1 MSMSFPYQT
10 IEEKIDYVFQN
21 KELLIEA
28 FTHSTFAN
36 KYGGKDNERMEY
48 LGDAVLQMVVTEW
61 QYTRDKRA
69 DEGDLTRER
78 QKLVCED
85 ALYQAVLA
93 LQVKEYLRIVGS
105 SANVGKKTISSLFET
120 IVAAIYLDGGYAD
133 AKAFILRFG
142 IHQESVCEKNAKGD
156 LQEFLQKR
164 GETMPIYRTEK
175 QGKDNEP
182 IFTAI
187 VTAMDERAE
196 GQGKS
201 KRLAEQAAAEK
212 LLNVLKEKL
221 SFDAVSKEKSYKA
234 KEKKKKA

>member
-1 MSMSFPYQT
+1 MSVLFPYQT
-10 IEEKIDYVFQN
+10 IEEKINYVFQD
-21 KELLIEA
+21 KDLLIEA

-48 LGDAVLQMVVTEW
+48 LGDAVLQMAVTEW
-61 QYTRDKRA
+61 QYARDKRA
-69 DEGDLTRER
+69 DEGDLTKER

-93 LQVKEYLRIVGS
+93 LNVKEYLRIVGS

-120 IVAAIYLDGGYAD
+120 IVAAIYLDGGYAA

-142 IHQESVCEKNAKGD
+142 IHQESACEKNAKGD

-164 GETMPIYRTEK
+164 GEDMPIYSTEK

-187 VTAMDERAE
+187 VTAMELSAE

-212 LLNVLKEKL
+212 LLQILKEKIA
-221 SFDAVSKEKSYKA
+221 FEKSKANSSKA

>member
-1 MSMSFPYQT
+1 MLFPYQT
-10 IEEKIDYVFQN
+10 IEEKINYVFQD
-21 KELLIEA
+21 KDLLIEA

-48 LGDAVLQMVVTEW
+48 LGDAVLQMAVTEW
-61 QYTRDKRA
+61 QYARDKRA
-69 DEGDLTRER
+69 DEGDLTKER

-93 LQVKEYLRIVGS
+93 LNVKEYLRIVGS

-120 IVAAIYLDGGYAD
+120 IVAAIYLDGGYAA

-142 IHQESVCEKNAKGD
+142 IHQESTCEKNAKGD

-164 GETMPIYRTEK
+164 GEDMPIYSTEK

-187 VTAMDERAE
+187 VTAMELSAE
-196 GQGKS
+196 GKGKS

-212 LLNVLKEKL
+212 LLQILKEKIA
-221 SFDAVSKEKSYKA
+221 FENSKAKSSNA

>member
-1 MSMSFPYQT
+1 MSMLFPYQT
-10 IEEKIDYVFQN
+10 IEEKINYVFQN
-21 KELLIEA
+21 KDLLIEA

-48 LGDAVLQMVVTEW
+48 LGDAVLQMAVTEW
-61 QYTRDKRA
+61 QYARDKRA
-69 DEGDLTRER
+69 DEGDLTKER

-93 LQVKEYLRIVGS
+93 LNVKEHLRIVGS

-120 IVAAIYLDGGYAD
+120 IVAAIYLDGGYAA

-142 IHQESVCEKNAKGD
+142 IHQESACEKNAKGD

-164 GETMPIYRTEK
+164 GEDMPIYSTEK

-187 VTAMDERAE
+187 VTAMELSAE

-212 LLNVLKEKL
+212 LLQILKEKIA
-221 SFDAVSKEKSYKA
+221 FEKSKAKSSKA